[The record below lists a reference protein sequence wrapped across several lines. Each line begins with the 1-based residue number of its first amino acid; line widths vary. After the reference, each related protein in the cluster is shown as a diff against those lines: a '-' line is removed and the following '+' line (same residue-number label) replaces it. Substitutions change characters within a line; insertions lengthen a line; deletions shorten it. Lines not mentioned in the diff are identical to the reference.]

1 MAKNITFNTD
11 ARAKLAKGVN
21 TLADAV
27 TVTMG
32 PKGRYVA
39 LQRTFGAP
47 TITND
52 GVSVAKEI
60 ELEDNIENMG
70 AQLVKEVATKTNDT
84 VGDGTTTA
92 TLLAQ
97 AIVNDGL
104 RNVAA
109 GANPLAIRRGID
121 KAVNAAVAEM
131 KKQAKPVETKEQ
143 IASVGTIS
151 AGDPE
156 VGEKIAEAMEVVGK
170 DGVITV
176 EDSQT
181 FDITIDTVEGMQFDK
196 GYVSAYFVTDND
208 RMEAVMK
215 DPYILITDQKIS
227 SVQDIM
233 PVLEAVQRAGRGL
246 LIIAEDIDGEALPTL
261 VLNKIR
267 GALNVCAV
275 KAPGYGDRRK
285 RILEDIA
292 VLTGGQA
299 ALDELGVKVA
309 DITADMLGTA
319 KSVTISKDNTV
330 VVGGAGSKEAID
342 ARIAQIKGE
351 MENTTSDFDRE
362 KLQERLAKLSGG
374 VAVIKVGAATESELK
389 EIKHRVEDALQA
401 TRAAVEEGIVAG
413 GGVAFMD
420 AAPALDA
427 VELDD
432 PEEKI
437 GVDIVKKALTAPVAT
452 IAKNAGFEGA
462 VVVDKVAELP
472 AGQGLNS
479 ANGEWGDMSEM
490 GVLDPVK
497 VSRVTLQ
504 NAASVASLILITEAT
519 VSDVPKNTQLEDAIA
534 AATAGQQGGGMY

>member
-1 MAKNITFNTD
+1 MTFEPSASQAQID
-11 ARAKLAKGVN
+11 ARQHAFDNQPDPATLVSREEIRAALLDRHTAATQDKL
-21 TLADAV
+21 DAAHV
-27 TVTMG
+27 AICGCGGLGSTIA
-32 PKGRYVA
+32 VA
-39 LQRTFGAP
+39 LTRIGVGHLHLIDFDRVDM
-47 TITND
+47 TNLNRQQYFLKD
-52 GVSVAKEI
+52 LG
-60 ELEDNIENMG
+60 
-70 AQLVKEVATKTNDT
+70 QYKTE
-84 VGDGTTTA
+84 A
-92 TLLAQ
+92 
-97 AIVNDGL
+97 L
-104 RNVAA
+104 RSNLRQI
-109 GANPLAIRRGID
+109 NPF
-121 KAVNAAVAEM
+121 
-131 KKQAKPVETKEQ
+131 T
-143 IASVGTIS
+143 
-151 AGDPE
+151 
-156 VGEKIAEAMEVVGK
+156 
-170 DGVITV
+170 
-176 EDSQT
+176 
-181 FDITIDTVEGMQFDK
+181 DITIDTVEGMQFDK

-330 VVGGAGSKEAID
+330 VVGGAGSKEAFD

-427 VELDD
+427 VEIDD

-479 ANGEWGDMSEM
+479 ANGEWGDMIEM

>member
-208 RMEAVMK
+208 RMDAVMK
-215 DPYILITDQKIS
+215 DPFILITDQKIS

-330 VVGGAGSKEAID
+330 IVGGAGSKEAID

-420 AAPALDA
+420 AVPALDA
-427 VELDD
+427 VEIDD

-479 ANGEWGDMSEM
+479 ANGEWGDMIEM

>member
-267 GALNVCAV
+267 GALNGCAV

-427 VELDD
+427 VEIDD

-479 ANGEWGDMSEM
+479 ANGEWGDMIEM